1 MEKLSLAGNRLTTLD
16 LSKVPNLKVLH
27 CYDNLLTS
35 LDVSPLKQLNYLICL
50 EQKEDELGKKKRV
63 LSQEVIN
70 QLIQNLPNRSR
81 QTEKGTIAM
90 EHSHLSSQ
98 QKEALKAKGW
108 TTKEGS

>member
-16 LSKVPNLKVLH
+16 LSKVSNLKVLH

-63 LSQEVIN
+63 LSQEVIG
-70 QLIQNLPNRSR
+70 QLIQNLPNRSG

-90 EHSHLSSQ
+90 EHNHLSPQ